1 MKKLLLLFC
10 AVSIMTLSAT
20 GCNSPST
27 DDIPTQPP
35 TQIPTQPPTLPPTQ
49 APPPTQPPTEPP
61 TQTPEIPPEDNTFYT
76 IIEEPITTP
85 PPTEIP
91 ITTPPPTEIPTA
103 PPTQLPTEEESSPS
117 SDNET
122 VAGSWTLAYY
132 ERNGRHISPRTTIVY
147 TFNIDGTF
155 SVNNN
160 NFERTGRYSFN
171 GEILSYVS
179 DINGEIGNFVFD
191 ETKDI
196 LTDRDGDN
204 IAVFMRNE

>member
-10 AVSIMTLSAT
+10 AVSIMTVCAT
-20 GCNSPST
+20 GCTSST
-27 DDIPTQPP
+27 DNSTTQPP
-35 TQIPTQPPTLPPTQ
+35 TQIPTQAPTPTAPPPT
-49 APPPTQPPTEPP
+49 PPPTQPPTQAEV
-61 TQTPEIPPEDNTFYT
+61 IPQEDGTFYI

-91 ITTPPPTEIPTA
+91 TVA
-103 PPTQLPTEEESSPS
+103 PTQAPTEEESLPPS
-117 SDNET
+117 ENDT

-132 ERNGRHISPRTTIVY
+132 ERSGRHVSPRTTIVY
-147 TFNIDGTF
+147 TFDIDGTF
-155 SVNNN
+155 SVSNHG
-160 NFERTGRYSFN
+160 FERTGRYSFN

-179 DINGEIGNFVFD
+179 DTNGEIGNFVFD

-196 LTDRDGDN
+196 LTDTDGDS

>member
-10 AVSIMTLSAT
+10 AVSIVTLCTT
-20 GCNSPST
+20 GCNSSST
-27 DDIPTQPP
+27 DTPTTTQPP
-35 TQIPTQPPTLPPTQ
+35 TQIPTQAPTSTTPPTQ
-49 APPPTQPPTEPP
+49 APTPPPTHPPTQPPTQVE
-61 TQTPEIPPEDNTFYT
+61 EIPQEDGTFYT

-91 ITTPPPTEIPTA
+91 TVAPTQAPTED
-103 PPTQLPTEEESSPS
+103 ESLPS
-117 SDNET
+117 SENDT

-132 ERNGRHISPRTTIVY
+132 ERNGRHISPKTTIVY

-155 SVNNN
+155 SINNN
-160 NFERTGRYSFN
+160 GFERTGRYSFN

-196 LTDRDGDN
+196 LTDTDGDN